1 MRCQGGKE
9 GQPHSS
15 TLLSTAVRPSR
26 AVLSIVSVKAKVKT
40 RTKMGRLLMVLKSG
54 EGEKK
59 TDLTYLSVLSF
70 LEQLG

>member
-9 GQPHSS
+9 GQSHSS
-15 TLLSTAVRPSR
+15 TLLSTAVRLSR
-26 AVLSIVSVKAKVKT
+26 TVPSIVSVKAKTKT
-40 RTKMGRLLMVLKSG
+40 RIKMESLLMGLRSG

-59 TDLTYLSVLSF
+59 TNLTYLSVLSS